1 MTIMRYHEVMSHAA
15 CRMPHLMQSAQILER
30 VLAFRPRSMRCLKI
44 RYSTEIDGLQL
55 AKWPDKM
62 PIPGHPMAMQS
73 YNTLFATY
81 IYMPYKIIQLFLH
94 VLLDYKVPE
103 IEEYCCHLC
112 SAGG

>member
-1 MTIMRYHEVMSHAA
+1 
-15 CRMPHLMQSAQILER
+15 MQSAQILER
-30 VLAFRPRSMRCLKI
+30 VFAFRPRSMRCFKI
-44 RYSTEIDGLQL
+44 RDRTEIDGLQL

-81 IYMPYKIIQLFLH
+81 IYMPYKLIQLFLLH

-103 IEEYCCHLC
+103 IEDGCCHLV
-112 SAGG
+112 SACE